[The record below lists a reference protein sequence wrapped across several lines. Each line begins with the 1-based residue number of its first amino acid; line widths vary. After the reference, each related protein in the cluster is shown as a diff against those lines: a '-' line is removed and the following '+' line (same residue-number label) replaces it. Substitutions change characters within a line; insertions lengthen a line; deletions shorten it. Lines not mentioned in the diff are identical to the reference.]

1 MSQNSRHLV
10 LIEDRNKA
18 ATKIHVCTEQ
28 GHEVRLPGEIL
39 ELNLNCQEL
48 FHCSL
53 NVPFLLYPV
62 LVS

>member
-1 MSQNSRHLV
+1 M
-10 LIEDRNKA
+10 
-18 ATKIHVCTEQ
+18 HVCTEE

-48 FHCSL
+48 FYCSL